1 MMSQTGS
8 NPDDQLTLDGKA
20 IARLKQDMGED
31 LDMVLE
37 AYVES
42 IDDLLN
48 DIESRTVK
56 TPRVDLHRWAH
67 SLKSSAA
74 SIGAMR
80 LSQLAAE
87 MEHSFRNRETIDVA
101 AQLESMQNE
110 CQKVS
115 AGLEKLDLR

>member
-1 MMSQTGS
+1 MSQIGS
-8 NPDDQLTLDGKA
+8 NPDDQLTLDEKA

-31 LDMVLE
+31 LYMVLE

-48 DIESRTVK
+48 DIQSRTVK
-56 TPRVDLHRWAH
+56 TSRDDLHRWAH

-110 CQKVS
+110 YQKVS

>member
-1 MMSQTGS
+1 MSQIES
-8 NPDDQLTLDGKA
+8 NSDGQLTLDEKA
-20 IARLKQDMGED
+20 LSRLKQDMGED

-48 DIESRTVK
+48 DIETRTVK
-56 TPRVDLHRWAH
+56 TPRDDLHRWAH

-87 MEHSFRNRETIDVA
+87 MENSFRNRENIDVA

-110 CQKVS
+110 YLKVS
-115 AGLEKLDLR
+115 AGLEKLDLK